1 MIPVIIDTEIQI
13 KQAAKKI
20 FLRKGLAGTRLQEIA
35 DEAGICRTA
44 LHYYFR
50 NKEKLFETVWKD
62 IFVTT
67 NDITDIFGE
76 NNLSMIQKM
85 KMFATRHFDKSCSEP
100 DMDMFLMNE
109 FNNNPD
115 AMMAILL
122 SGKIENPAHLL
133 LNDIEKAVRTGEI
146 EGEPKQIF
154 ITLLSLCIF
163 ANAGK
168 SMLKSML
175 GLTEKDYAKLMQ
187 ERLLYLHKFIETAFT
202 PCEVCE

>member
-1 MIPVIIDTEIQI
+1 MIPVIIDTEILI

-133 LNDIEKAVRTGEI
+133 LNDIDKAVRTGEI

-175 GLTEKDYAKLMQ
+175 GLTEKDYANLMQ

>member
-62 IFVTT
+62 IFATT

-122 SGKIENPAHLL
+122 SGKIENPAHFL

-175 GLTEKDYAKLMQ
+175 GLTEKDYANLMQ

>member
-1 MIPVIIDTEIQI
+1 MNSAIIDTETQI

-35 DEAGICRTA
+35 DEAGISRTA

-62 IFVTT
+62 VFAKTT
-67 NDITDIFGE
+67 NISDIFSK
-76 NNLSMIQKM
+76 NNLTMVEKM
-85 KMFATRHFDKSCSEP
+85 QLFATRHFDKSCSEP
-100 DMDMFLMNE
+100 EMDIFLMNE

-122 SGKIENPAHLL
+122 SGKIENPACLL
-133 LNDIEKAVRTGEI
+133 LNDIERAVKNEEI
-146 EGEPKQIF
+146 EGDPKQIL

-163 ANAGK
+163 ATAGK

-175 GLTEKDYAKLMQ
+175 GLTEQDYEKLMQ
-187 ERLLYLHKFIETAFT
+187 ERLTYLHKFIETAFR
-202 PCEVCE
+202 PCEVCD

>member
-67 NDITDIFGE
+67 NDITHIFGE

>member
-1 MIPVIIDTEIQI
+1 MNPAVIDTETQI

-20 FLRKGLAGTRLQEIA
+20 FLKKGLAGTRLQEIA
-35 DEAGICRTA
+35 DEAGISRTA

-62 IFVTT
+62 IFAQT
-67 NDITDIFGE
+67 NDITNIFGK
-76 NNLSMIQKM
+76 NNLTMIQKM
-85 KMFATRHFDKSCSEP
+85 QMFATRHFDKSCSEP
-100 DMDMFLMNE
+100 QMDIFLMNE

-133 LNDIEKAVRTGEI
+133 LNDIEKAVKNEEI
-146 EGEPKQIF
+146 EGDPKQIL

-163 ANAGK
+163 ATAGK

-175 GLTEKDYAKLMQ
+175 GLTEEDYEKLMQ
-187 ERLLYLHKFIETAFT
+187 ERLTYLHKFIETAFT
-202 PCEVCE
+202 PCEVCN

>member
-1 MIPVIIDTEIQI
+1 MTPAVIDTETQI

-20 FLRKGLAGTRLQEIA
+20 FLKKGLAGTRLQEIA
-35 DEAGICRTA
+35 DEAGISRTA

-62 IFVTT
+62 IFATT
-67 NDITDIFGE
+67 THITDIFGE
-76 NNLSMIQKM
+76 NNLTMVEKM
-85 KMFATRHFDKSCSEP
+85 QMFATRHFDKSCSEP
-100 DMDMFLMNE
+100 EMDIFLMNE

-122 SGKIENPAHLL
+122 SGKIENPAYLL
-133 LNDIEKAVRTGEI
+133 LNDIEKAVKNGEI
-146 EGEPKQIF
+146 EGNPKQIL

-163 ANAGK
+163 ATAGK

-175 GLTEKDYAKLMQ
+175 GLTEEDYEKLMQ
-187 ERLLYLHKFIETAFT
+187 ERLSYLHKFIETAFT
-202 PCEVCE
+202 PCEVCD